1 MEALRDFEWNIN
13 YLQWLLNSKINQA
26 VSFPVQ
32 DSVRAVRSEE
42 QRIVFLEGE
51 VLTFGGVSGEQV
63 ISVLVATGIP
73 SDAYEL
79 TVDGPPLYFC
89 SSRDRSRG
97 MSEGSYWTLDP
108 PLH

>member
-32 DSVRAVRSEE
+32 DSVRTARSEE

-51 VLTFGGVSGEQV
+51 VLTFGGVSREQV

-79 TVDGPPLYFC
+79 TVEGPPLYFC
-89 SSRDRSRG
+89 SSKIGRA
-97 MSEGSYWTLDP
+97 
-108 PLH
+108 HV